1 MRGPFTAPPT
11 SNPERR
17 SSAGPGPRQ
26 PHCGE
31 ANTGESRAQPGW
43 AQALAGLFPPA
54 IIATLRAMDIR
65 AFQDTISEIT
75 GIETAR
81 VITEGGEPTE
91 IHVLAHPGKPAK
103 QLVRDIQTV
112 AQAQFHTAIDR
123 RIVSVVQIE
132 GADALAGN
140 RPVVKD
146 VNESVDSSRI
156 TVSVELAWHDE
167 RMVGSATGP
176 AAQSTKLRLV
186 AEATLAALE
195 QALDEDVAFGVSA
208 ADIKTVGSHPVAVA
222 VIVLVAG
229 GNERVL
235 TGSAIGD
242 GDPSRSMVRAV
253 LDALNRHVPSLRRST

>member
-1 MRGPFTAPPT
+1 MQGPFTGPPT
-11 SNPERR
+11 SVRAF
-17 SSAGPGPRQ
+17 SS
-26 PHCGE
+26 
-31 ANTGESRAQPGW
+31 TGSTP
-43 AQALAGLFPPA
+43 AGLPVMRPTLGNLGHDTSPHNLCWVFFRPA

-123 RIVSVVQIE
+123 RIISVVQIE
-132 GADALAGN
+132 GADAIAGN

-156 TVSVELAWHDE
+156 TVSVELTWHDE

-222 VIVLVAG
+222 VIVLVLG

-253 LDALNRHVPSLRRST
+253 LDALNRHVPSLRRSV